1 MIGTGKA
8 HVHTVVEI
16 AQAQC
21 QDGFAPEAVQAFAS
35 LGGWGSCSSKEERD
49 LHTWLKNLHDI
60 QLEVYH
66 VNMTLQVIRLNY
78 HIPHM
83 VWDRFNKEPK
93 IDIYIYRF
101 NTFYNAFTCI
111 AQHIMVQ
118 AFSGGPH
125 CNC

>member
-1 MIGTGKA
+1 MIGAGKA

-93 IDIYIYRF
+93 IDIYIY
-101 NTFYNAFTCI
+101 I
-111 AQHIMVQ
+111 
-118 AFSGGPH
+118 
-125 CNC
+125 